1 MATSELDNID
11 LFEPD
16 ALDVAVDTYSEQ
28 VPLMAQIGIGMTPA
42 GLAVD
47 AAEIA
52 KYGRDAYRAIGSG
65 DYNKALL
72 GAAGAGLG
80 IAGLVPVAGDIVKY
94 GGKALM
100 KALPV
105 SKAAKQYQP
114 KINAPVNEPDVQE
127 IGGKKLFGEV
137 EKVFKQPQQDI
148 VDSDQLIKRAIDS
161 NASFQTEIKNIADNL
176 NLEKTPSTK
185 VNEQGNVVNIEVK
198 SKESIDSKL
207 ARKRYGAEGITD
219 TIRTRVFVETADD
232 ADAVAKQVAQ
242 KFPTIDSKFQSIPE
256 NGYFDRKL
264 NVQHTNPK
272 DGKVILAE
280 ISMTTKPM
288 AKAVDKAHKLYEKE
302 RDLLKGR
309 PIDKLPIEDA
319 RRVDSLQQEQRQI
332 YGDALRQSHPSIIEQ
347 TIPKFRYGGYVSG
360 RSGRSTPIMPN
371 SSSKSSWESFVPS
384 SKKSTIC
391 SPEAAVQDFSS
402 SDKNKGL
409 AKSSTRPINAGPF
422 SQAKKSVISIKE
434 YLLNPDRNA
443 NDVVYVNVD

>member
-1 MATSELDNID
+1 MATSELDKID
-11 LFEPD
+11 PFEPD
-16 ALDVAVDTYSEQ
+16 ALDVAVDTYSEE

-52 KYGRDAYRAIGSG
+52 KYGRDAYRAIESG

-80 IAGLVPVAGDIVKY
+80 IAGLVPIAGDILKY
-94 GGKALM
+94 GGKTLLKNTDMAR
-100 KALPV
+100 
-105 SKAAKQYQP
+105 QYQP
-114 KINAPVNEPDVQE
+114 KIKEPVNEPDIQQV
-127 IGGKKLFGEV
+127 GGKKLFGEV
-137 EKVFKQPQQDI
+137 EKVFKEPQQDI
-148 VDSDQLIKRAIDS
+148 VDSEQLIQRAIDS
-161 NASFQTEIKNIADNL
+161 NASFQKEIKDIADNL

-185 VNEQGNVVNIEVK
+185 VTETGNVINIEVK

-207 ARKRYGAEGITD
+207 ARKPYGAEGITD

-232 ADAVAKQVAQ
+232 ADAVAKQVAE
-242 KFPTIDSKFQSIPE
+242 KFPTIDTKFQSIPE

-264 NVQHTNPK
+264 NVQHVNPK

-288 AKAVDKAHKLYEKE
+288 AEAVDKAHKLYEKE
-302 RDLLKGR
+302 RDLLKGKS
-309 PIDKLPIEDA
+309 IEELPFEA
-319 RRVDSLQQEQRQI
+319 RNRVNALQQEQRQV
-332 YGDALRQSHPSIIEQ
+332 YGEALRQSHPSIIEQ
-347 TIPKFRYGGYVSG
+347 VIPKFRYGGYVSG

-371 SSSKSSWESFVPS
+371 SSSKSSLESFVPS

-391 SPEAAVQDFSS
+391 SPEAATQESS
-402 SDKNKGL
+402 VGGRKKGF
-409 AKSSTRPINAGPF
+409 ANSSTRPINAGPF

-434 YLLNPDRNA
+434 YLLNPDGNA

>member
-1 MATSELDNID
+1 MATSELDKID
-11 LFEPD
+11 PFEPD

-72 GAAGAGLG
+72 GAAGVGLG
-80 IAGLVPVAGDIVKY
+80 IASLVPVAGDILKY
-94 GGKALM
+94 GGKA
-100 KALPV
+100 AL
-105 SKAAKQYQP
+105 KNTDMARQYQP
-114 KINAPVNEPDVQE
+114 KIKEPVNEPDIQQV
-127 IGGKKLFGEV
+127 GGKKLFGEV
-137 EKVFKQPQQDI
+137 EKVFKEPQQDI
-148 VDSDQLIKRAIDS
+148 VDADQLIKRAIDS
-161 NASFQTEIKNIADNL
+161 NASFQKEVKDIADNL

-198 SKESIDSKL
+198 SKKSIESKL
-207 ARKRYGAEGITD
+207 ARKPYGAEGITD

-232 ADAVAKQVAQ
+232 ADAVAKQVAE

-264 NVQHTNPK
+264 NVQHINPN

-288 AKAVDKAHKLYEKE
+288 AEAVDKAHKLYEKE
-302 RDLLKGR
+302 RDLLKGK
-309 PIDKLPIEDA
+309 PVKELPAEA
-319 RRVDSLQQEQRQI
+319 RNEVFAIQQEQRQV
-332 YGDALRQSHPSIIEQ
+332 YGEALRQSHPSIIEQ
-347 TIPKFRYGGYVSG
+347 IIPKFRYGGYVSG

-371 SSSKSSWESFVPS
+371 SSSKSSWEIRVPS

-434 YLLNPDRNA
+434 YLLNPKGNA

>member
-1 MATSELDNID
+1 MATSELDKID

-16 ALDVAVDTYSEQ
+16 ALDVAVDTYSEE

-52 KYGRDAYRAIGSG
+52 KYGRDAYRAIESG

-72 GAAGAGLG
+72 GAAGVGLG
-80 IAGLVPVAGDIVKY
+80 IAGLVPVAGDILKY
-94 GGKALM
+94 GGKTLLKNTDMAR
-100 KALPV
+100 
-105 SKAAKQYQP
+105 QYQP
-114 KINAPVNEPDVQE
+114 KINEPVNEPDIQQV
-127 IGGKKLFGEV
+127 GGKKLFNEV
-137 EKVFKQPQQDI
+137 EKVFKEPQQDI
-148 VDSDQLIKRAIDS
+148 VDADQLIKRAIDS
-161 NASFQTEIKNIADNL
+161 NASFQKEVKDIADNL

-207 ARKRYGAEGITD
+207 ARKPYGAEGITD

-232 ADAVAKQVAQ
+232 ADAVAKQVAE

-264 NVQHTNPK
+264 NVQHINPK
-272 DGKVILAE
+272 DGTVILGE

-288 AKAVDKAHKLYEKE
+288 AEAVDKAHKLYQKE

-309 PIDKLPIEDA
+309 PVEELPIEVRNEVFA
-319 RRVDSLQQEQRQI
+319 IQQEQRQL
-332 YGDALRQSHPSIIEQ
+332 YGEALRQSHPSIIEQ
-347 TIPKFRYGGYVSG
+347 VIPKFRYGGYVSG

-371 SSSKSSWESFVPS
+371 SSSKSSLEIRVPS

-409 AKSSTRPINAGPF
+409 AKSSTRPINAGLF
-422 SQAKKSVISIKE
+422 SQAKKSVISMNE
-434 YLLNPDRNA
+434 YLLNPKGNA